1 VWFPKRRGS
10 LNYYDDATHK
20 DKPLDFA
27 EVVTVLREEGLRV
40 LYAATQY
47 QPPIGW
53 VIGPFNEPLQQYKEK
68 LKKKLGSCGVSKP
81 LFGAEMLNDPR
92 ACGSYLFGLPF
103 ATVRWALGR

>member
-1 VWFPKRRGS
+1 VRFPKRRGS

-20 DKPLDFA
+20 DKPPGFA
-27 EVVTVLREEGLRV
+27 EVVTVLREDGLRV

-53 VIGPFNEPLQQYKEK
+53 VIGLFNETASAVQGETRRNLVVVGFRNRY
-68 LKKKLGSCGVSKP
+68 L
-81 LFGAEMLNDPR
+81 GAEMLNDPW
-92 ACGSYLFGLPF
+92 ACGSYLFGSPF